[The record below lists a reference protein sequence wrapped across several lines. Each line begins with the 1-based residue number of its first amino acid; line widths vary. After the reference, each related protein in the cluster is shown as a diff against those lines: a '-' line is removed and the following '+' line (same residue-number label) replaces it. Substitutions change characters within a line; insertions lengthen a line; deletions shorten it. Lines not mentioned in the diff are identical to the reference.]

1 MTAPT
6 LFTQINSDLKS
17 FMKQSQTEA
26 TGVLRMLVSAVRNEQ
41 IAKQKDLSDEEV
53 VAVVSREVK
62 KRRDSMTQFEAAGR
76 ADLADK
82 EKSEITVLQKYLPA
96 QLSED
101 QILEQVKAVIA
112 ENTGAPF
119 GKVMGAAMAKLKGQV
134 DGNVVQRIVKEQLG

>member
-1 MTAPT
+1 MTAAP
-6 LFTQINSDLKS
+6 LFTQINTDLKQA
-17 FMKQSQTEA
+17 MKQSQTEA
-26 TGVLRMLVSAVRNEQ
+26 TTTLRMLVSAVRNEQ
-41 IAKQKDLSDEEV
+41 IAKQKDLIDEDV

-62 KRRDSMTQFEAAGR
+62 KRRDSVTQFEAAGR

-82 EKSEITVLQKYLPA
+82 EKSEIAILQKYLPA

-101 QILEQVKAVIA
+101 QIREQVKAVIA
-112 ENTGAPF
+112 ENAGAPF